1 MPTPHGS
8 ISQDLIDGYLDEL
21 LTADEHYQLSDWIK
35 ADPSHARQFAEA
47 VMLHDRLRADMLAAD
62 MLTAEEPLTA
72 LQPVASREAAVAEA
86 STRRR
91 VAGIFSAVCLL
102 LVAVF
107 VGWRASNTS
116 AVAAS
121 VALERII
128 QACERAKDRTYLIT
142 SLEDG
147 ASSRSE
153 DVRKQGGEPS
163 VDGAILHVRGAEQYV
178 LERFYADGTR
188 FVTGSDSATAWA
200 VPPHGRVRVSG
211 DLNRFR
217 GTVPGQQHAIP
228 FVDMTTSLRQLT
240 DAYELADT
248 ISVSSREWRQI
259 TASRKPSVNGGPK
272 RITIHYDAETGLIHA
287 MVLERLPQA
296 RGGPRSVELTLVES
310 SDLGP
315 GFFSHAAHHEASR
328 DVVEE

>member
-1 MPTPHGS
+1 MPTPSGS
-8 ISQDLIDGYLDEL
+8 VSQDLIDGYLDEL
-21 LTADEHYQLSDWIK
+21 LTADEHQQLAQWIK
-35 ADPSHARQFAEA
+35 SDPSHARQFAEA
-47 VMLHDRLRADMLAAD
+47 IMLHDQLRADMLAAEV
-62 MLTAEEPLTA
+62 LTAEGPPTG
-72 LQPVASREAAVAEA
+72 LQRASSREAAVAEA

-91 VAGIFSAVCLL
+91 VAGIFSAVCVL
-102 LVAVF
+102 LVVALVN
-107 VGWRASNTS
+107 WRASTTS

-128 QACERAKDRTYLIT
+128 QACERGEDRTYLIT
-142 SLEDG
+142 ALEDG
-147 ASSRSE
+147 APSRSE
-153 DVRKQGGEPS
+153 EGRKLGPTPS
-163 VDGAILHVRGAEQYV
+163 VDGALLHVRGEEQYV

-188 FVTGSDSATAWA
+188 FVTGSDGRTSWA

-240 DAYELADT
+240 DAYDLEDT
-248 ISVSSREWRQI
+248 TSPSSHDWRQI
-259 TASRKPSVNGGPK
+259 TANRKPSVNGGPK
-272 RITIHYDAETGLIHA
+272 RVTIQYAAESGLIHA

-296 RGGPRSVELTLVES
+296 RGGPRSVELTLVDS
-310 SDLGP
+310 SDLGS
-315 GFFSHAAHHEASR
+315 GFFGHAAHHEAAR

>member
-1 MPTPHGS
+1 MPTPSGS
-8 ISQDLIDGYLDEL
+8 ISQEFIDGYLDEL
-21 LTADEHYQLSDWIK
+21 LTADEQYQLADWIK

-47 VMLHDRLRADMLAAD
+47 VMLHDQLRADMLAAD
-62 MLTAEEPLTA
+62 VLTAEGPATA
-72 LQPVASREAAVAEA
+72 LQAAPSRVPGVAEA
-86 STRRR
+86 SKRRR

-128 QACERAKDRTYLIT
+128 QACERVADRTYRIAA
-142 SLEDG
+142 LEDG
-147 ASSRSE
+147 AASRSQE
-153 DVRKQGGEPS
+153 GRDQGAKPS
-163 VDGAILHVRGAEQYV
+163 VDGALLHVRGAEQYV

-211 DLNRFR
+211 DINRFR

-248 ISVSSREWRQI
+248 ISVSSWRWRQS
-259 TASRKPSVNGGPK
+259 TATRKPSVNGGPK
-272 RITIHYDAETGLIHA
+272 RVTIHYDAETGLIHA

-296 RGGPRSVELTLVES
+296 RGGPRSVELTLVDS